1 MPIKQKP
8 LAEETYKLY
17 RERIIQKLEKK
28 MKDLEQKE
36 ERLNMALD
44 ASSEGMWDWNV
55 QTGEVYFSP
64 RYYTML
70 GYEPDELPPSYDTWA
85 GLLHPDD
92 RERAEKTVLEHI
104 EKDFGPLEQEFRLKT
119 KTGKW
124 KWILGKGK
132 VFSQDEKGRP
142 VRVVG
147 THTDITEI
155 KETERELK
163 IRNEVSRIFLTTPGD
178 EIYDKF
184 LALVLDMTQSR
195 YGIFGYIDDAKAWVC
210 PSMTREI
217 WEKCRVPDKQI
228 TFPHNTWTGIWGK
241 AMADKKCRYVNQT
254 LHLPEGHIAIEN
266 ALDAPLVYQGR
277 LVGNVLVCQKKDWFT
292 DEDLRLL
299 EIMAD
304 QIAPV
309 LKTRLERDREQM
321 GRQLAETRLLQVQKL
336 EAIGS
341 LAGGIAHDFNNILS
355 SIIGY
360 TQLAMD
366 QLPEDSPVQED
377 LDQVYKAGERAKDL
391 VMQILAFSRQ
401 QEQEAVPIRL
411 GTIIR
416 EVLKFLKSSIPS
428 SIEIRQQIVP
438 DVGSIMA
445 DPTRIHQV
453 LMNLCTN
460 AAHAMNK
467 TGGTLTVGLDRIIL
481 DPDDAA
487 GHPGLKPGPFLKL
500 TVSDTG
506 HGITPDILPK
516 IFDPYFTTKN
526 RGEGTG
532 LGLATAHGI
541 INSCGGTITVYSEP
555 GRGTT
560 FHVYFPVI
568 EESAGSGTAPA
579 GSTPAP
585 AGPGSG
591 ADAFAKG
598 DAAILFVDD
607 EPAIAS
613 LGKQLLEGLGYR
625 VTSRTDPVAAL
636 ALIKDDPDRF
646 GLVITD
652 QTMPGMKGDRLAA
665 ELTTIRPDIPVILC
679 SGFSVQLTEE
689 EAAAAGIKAF
699 IMKPLLKNQLA
710 KTIQNVLSDSCLT
723 KVTDNTKKTTG

>member
-8 LAEETYKLY
+8 LAEESYKLY
-17 RERIIQKLEKK
+17 RERMIQKLEKK

-44 ASSEGMWDWNV
+44 ASSDGMWDWNAR
-55 QTGEVYFSP
+55 TGEVYFSP

-104 EKDFGPLEQEFRLKT
+104 ENDFGPLEQEFRLKT

-132 VFSQDEKGRP
+132 VFSKDENGRP

-147 THTDITEI
+147 THTDITE
-155 KETERELK
+155 KKKTERQLR
-163 IRNEVSRIFLTTPGD
+163 IRNDVARIFLTTPGD
-178 EIYDKF
+178 EVYDKF

-195 YGIFGYIDDAKAWVC
+195 YGIFGYIDDAGAWVC

-254 LHLPEGHIAIEN
+254 FQLPKGHIAIEN
-266 ALDAPLVYQGR
+266 ALDAPLIYQNQ
-277 LVGNVLVCQKKDWFT
+277 LVGNLLIGQKKNGYT
-292 DEDLRLL
+292 DDDRHLI

-309 LKTRLERDREQM
+309 LKTRLERDQEQIE
-321 GRQLAETRLLQVQKL
+321 RRRAEARLVRVQKL

-401 QEQEAVPIRL
+401 QDQEAVPIRL

-438 DVGSIMA
+438 DAGIIMA

-467 TGGTLTVGLDRIIL
+467 TGGMLTVDLDRIIL

-516 IFDPYFTTKN
+516 IFDPYFTTKR

-532 LGLATAHGI
+532 LGLSTAHGI
-541 INSCGGTITVYSEP
+541 ITSCGGTITAYSEP

-568 EESAGSGTAPA
+568 EAPA
-579 GSTPAP
+579 GSDTALP
-585 AGPGSG
+585 GPGDSAG
-591 ADAFAKG
+591 DFAKE

-607 EPAIAS
+607 EPAIAK

-636 ALIKDDPDRF
+636 TLVKNDPDRF
-646 GLVITD
+646 DLVITD
-652 QTMPGMKGDRLAA
+652 MTMPGIKGDRLAA
-665 ELTTIRPDIPVILC
+665 ELTTIRPDLPVILC

-689 EAAAAGIKAF
+689 ETAAAGIKAF
-699 IMKPLLKNQLA
+699 VMKPLLKNKLA
-710 KTIQNVLSDSCLT
+710 QTIQTVLSDNA
-723 KVTDNTKKTTG
+723 KETTG